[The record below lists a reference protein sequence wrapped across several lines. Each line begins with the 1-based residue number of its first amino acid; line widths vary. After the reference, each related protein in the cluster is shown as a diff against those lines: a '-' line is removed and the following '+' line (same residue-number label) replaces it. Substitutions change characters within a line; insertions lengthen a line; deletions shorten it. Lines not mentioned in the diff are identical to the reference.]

1 MRILFQTMAVGG
13 LGAAIAWALGVPAP
27 FLTGPA
33 SFVSV
38 AGLLGMKTV
47 LPDRLRNVVF
57 LVIGLTLGTSV
68 TPEILAEAG
77 KWPIS
82 LLLMCVSVALI
93 MVLGGWMF
101 RRGFGM
107 DRPTSLLAAT
117 PGHLSYV
124 LSLSSDIGANTAI
137 VSVIQSMRILI
148 LTLAVPVAIALL
160 SDADMTM
167 RAPIGQ
173 IISTLDLMILT
184 ILAFALGL
192 VLLKFGIPAAYLLG
206 GMILSSIG
214 HGMGLTPGNLPI
226 WLSSAAFIIMGTLIG
241 TRFSGVTSTM
251 LREAAFAG
259 IAITLVGL
267 ALAIITAMLVSQ
279 LTGLPLIWLI
289 IALAPGGLETMV
301 AMAGVV
307 GADPAFVAF
316 HHVAR
321 LFFLSA
327 FVPLILM
334 WKSAQR

>member
-1 MRILFQTMAVGG
+1 MRILFQTIAVGG
-13 LGAAIAWALGVPAP
+13 LGAALAWFLGVPAP

-38 AGLLGMKTV
+38 AGLLGLKTV
-47 LPDRLRNVVF
+47 MPDRLRDTVF
-57 LVIGLTLGTSV
+57 LVIGLVLGTSV
-68 TPEILAEAG
+68 TPEILDEAG

-82 LLLMCVSVALI
+82 LIAMSISVALI

-101 RRGFGM
+101 KRWFGM
-107 DRPTSLLAAT
+107 DRQTGLLAAT

-124 LSLSSDIGANTAI
+124 LSFSTDIGANTAI

-148 LTLAVPVAIALL
+148 LTLLVPVAIAVFT
-160 SDADMTM
+160 DADMTM
-167 RAPIGQ
+167 RAPYGAD
-173 IISTLDLMILT
+173 ISVANLL
-184 ILAFALGL
+184 ILAVLAFVLGRI
-192 VLLKFGIPAAYLLG
+192 LLKLQVPAAYLLG
-206 GMILSSIG
+206 GMILSSVG
-214 HGMGLTPGNLPI
+214 HGAGLTPGNLPV
-226 WLSSAAFIIMGTLIG
+226 WLSSAAFIMMGTLIG
-241 TRFSGVTSTM
+241 TRFSGVSKKM

-259 IAITLVGL
+259 IAITFVGL
-267 ALAIITAMLVSQ
+267 SLAILTAMLVSQ

-327 FVPLILM
+327 FVPLVLM
-334 WKSAQR
+334 SKSAHR